1 MLKGF
6 DFSVRD
12 RVMMV
17 LALALILFIGI
28 IAAATSSLEIGFM
41 LILFDFLLAVIVILS
56 GQTTKETLEGNL
68 VH

>member
-1 MLKGF
+1 
-6 DFSVRD
+6 
-12 RVMMV
+12 MMV

-28 IAAATSSLEIGFM
+28 IAAATISLEIGFM